1 MDSYFRPRDN
11 GKRAAVS
18 TTPTAVTTA
27 LVAERRFLSPDTL
40 PRPFGY
46 SHVVDVPAG
55 RIVHVSGQVPLGPTG
70 ELIGAGD
77 FAAQVRRVFANLN
90 EALDAAGVG
99 WDDVVKLNFF
109 VTDLTEIA
117 ALREIRDEYVNT
129 EQPPASTLVQVAA
142 LFRPDV
148 MFEAD
153 AVAITG

>member
-1 MDSYFRPRDN
+1 LHGYDR
-11 GKRAAVS
+11 AVS
-18 TTPTAVTTA
+18 
-27 LVAERRFLSPDTL
+27 ERRFLSPDTL

-46 SHVVDVPAG
+46 SHVVDAPAG
-55 RIVHVSGQVPLGPTG
+55 RIVYVSGQVPLDTAG
-70 ELIGAGD
+70 ELVGAGD
-77 FAAQVRRVFANLN
+77 FAAQARQVFVNLN
-90 EALDAAGVG
+90 AALEAAGVG

-109 VTDLTEIA
+109 VTDLSEIA

-153 AVAITG
+153 AVAVV

>member
-1 MDSYFRPRDN
+1 MS
-11 GKRAAVS
+11 
-18 TTPTAVTTA
+18 
-27 LVAERRFLSPDTL
+27 ERRFLSPDTL

-46 SHVVDVPAG
+46 SHVVDAPAG
-55 RIVHVSGQVPLGPTG
+55 RIVYVSGQVPLDAAG
-70 ELIGAGD
+70 ELVGTGD
-77 FAAQVRRVFANLN
+77 FAQQARQVFVNLN
-90 EALDAAGVG
+90 AALEAAGVG

-109 VTDLTEIA
+109 VTDLRDIA

-153 AVAITG
+153 AVAVA

>member
-1 MDSYFRPRDN
+1 
-11 GKRAAVS
+11 
-18 TTPTAVTTA
+18 
-27 LVAERRFLSPDTL
+27 VAERRFLSPDTL

-55 RIVHVSGQVPLGPTG
+55 RIVYVSGQVPLDASG
-70 ELIGAGD
+70 ELVGAGD
-77 FAAQVRRVFANLN
+77 FAAQARQVFANLN
-90 EALDAAGVG
+90 AALDAAGVG

-109 VTDLTEIA
+109 VTDLSEIA
-117 ALREIRDEYVNT
+117 SLREIRDEYVNV

-153 AVAITG
+153 AVAVV

>member
-1 MDSYFRPRDN
+1 MS
-11 GKRAAVS
+11 
-18 TTPTAVTTA
+18 
-27 LVAERRFLSPDTL
+27 ERRFLSPDTL

-46 SHVVDVPAG
+46 SHVVDAPAG
-55 RIVHVSGQVPLGPTG
+55 RIVYVSGQVPLDAAG
-70 ELIGAGD
+70 ELLGAGD
-77 FAAQVRRVFANLN
+77 FAEQARQVFVNLN
-90 EALDAAGVG
+90 AALEAAGVG

-109 VTDLTEIA
+109 VTDLSEIA

-153 AVAITG
+153 AVAVA